1 MKWTATLEDFD
12 ALDKLSATVS
22 DVEEN
27 EVSRYESLCHAG
39 LCDHVCGLCYALT
52 DAGRVVLQALYE
64 TSASWWRTGCSV
76 VEVS

>member
-1 MKWTATLEDFD
+1 MEWTVNLQDFD

-27 EVSRYESLCHAG
+27 EVSHYESLCNVG
-39 LCDHVCGLCYALT
+39 LCDHVYGLCYALT
-52 DAGRVVLQALYE
+52 DAGRLVLQVLYE

-76 VEVS
+76 VEVN